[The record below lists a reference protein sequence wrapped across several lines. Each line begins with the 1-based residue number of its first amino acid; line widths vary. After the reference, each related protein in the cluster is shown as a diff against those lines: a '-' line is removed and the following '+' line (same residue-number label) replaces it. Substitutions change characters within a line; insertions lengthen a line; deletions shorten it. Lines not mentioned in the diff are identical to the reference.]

1 MTCKWETEGKL
12 GIRYHI
18 SKEKLK
24 EVILGQ
30 IFRLTSFLNNL
41 LNFLRVILENT
52 IGSTEKYKHETLS
65 KTRRSQEMIFLPPL
79 LALILWQY

>member
-1 MTCKWETEGKL
+1 MTCEWETEGKL
-12 GIRYHI
+12 GFRNHL

-41 LNFLRVILENT
+41 LNFLRVIFENM
-52 IGSTEKYKHETLS
+52 IGTTDKYNSLHD
-65 KTRRSQEMIFLPPL
+65 QFP
-79 LALILWQY
+79 